1 MKTVNRKQQI
11 LVVDDSPANIRLLAA
26 ALKNKYD
33 VTAAT
38 NGPAALEIARS
49 ADAPDLILLDIMMP
63 GIDGYQVCREL
74 KSEVTTKDIPV
85 IFVTSKSDQSD
96 ETTGLELGA
105 VDYITKP
112 FSLPVVQARVQTHL
126 ELKRKTDFLEEL
138 SYLDGLTGIP
148 NRRRFDLT
156 MEREWRRAAH
166 AKSWLSVIM
175 ADIDFFKAF
184 NDYYGHSKG
193 DECLKLVAMGL
204 NTVAKRPGDFLARY
218 GGEEFALV
226 LPGSDENGAAAAA
239 ESCARPLSAEHR
251 SSIFSGLGPGN
262 YKSRSRIDDPL
273 LGDVARNASG
283 HGGQDGLRGKAGGR
297 NMAMTTVSP
306 RSWSEVPAVYRN
318 RAGANADRTS
328 DVQRIEL
335 SGRTHGVEIAR
346 ANRG

>member
-112 FSLPVVQARVQTHL
+112 FSLLVVQAQ
-126 ELKRKTDFLEEL
+126 
-138 SYLDGLTGIP
+138 YGLIW
-148 NRRRFDLT
+148 N
-156 MEREWRRAAH
+156 
-166 AKSWLSVIM
+166 
-175 ADIDFFKAF
+175 
-184 NDYYGHSKG
+184 
-193 DECLKLVAMGL
+193 
-204 NTVAKRPGDFLARY
+204 
-218 GGEEFALV
+218 
-226 LPGSDENGAAAAA
+226 
-239 ESCARPLSAEHR
+239 
-251 SSIFSGLGPGN
+251 
-262 YKSRSRIDDPL
+262 
-273 LGDVARNASG
+273 
-283 HGGQDGLRGKAGGR
+283 
-297 NMAMTTVSP
+297 
-306 RSWSEVPAVYRN
+306 
-318 RAGANADRTS
+318 
-328 DVQRIEL
+328 
-335 SGRTHGVEIAR
+335 
-346 ANRG
+346 